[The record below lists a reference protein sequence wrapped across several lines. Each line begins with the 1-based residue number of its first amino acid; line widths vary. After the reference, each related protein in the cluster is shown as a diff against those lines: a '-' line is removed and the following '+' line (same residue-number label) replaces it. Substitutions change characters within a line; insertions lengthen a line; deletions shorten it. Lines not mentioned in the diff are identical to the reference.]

1 MDYIIARLCAG
12 AGNGLL
18 STTIYTVEV
27 TSKEMRGSFSVFN
40 GVTKSLGMIVVYS
53 LGAFMSWND
62 IAYVGIL
69 PPAVA
74 FLLLLKSPES
84 PVYLIMIGEMDRAE
98 RSLKRLS
105 PHKDVSKEV
114 QSILESSNKAKGS
127 AGKTEKKWKILLHI
141 INYPHIYKP
150 FLIISLL
157 R

>member
-1 MDYIIARLCAG
+1 
-12 AGNGLL
+12 
-18 STTIYTVEV
+18 
-27 TSKEMRGSFSVFN
+27 
-40 GVTKSLGMIVVYS
+40 MIVVYA
-53 LGAFMSWND
+53 LGAFMSWNN

-69 PPAVA
+69 PPAIA
-74 FLLLLKSPES
+74 FLLLMKSPES
-84 PVYLIMIGEMDRAE
+84 PVYLIMIGEMERAE

-105 PHKDVSKEV
+105 PHKDVSREV
-114 QSILESSNKAKGS
+114 QSILESSNKAKDS